1 MAEEIE
7 VTRDVPPR
15 TPVLEPV
22 RERLGDIGSRV
33 NWGAIW
39 AGTMVALGMETLF
52 ALFGFFIGF
61 DLFNVNAANPW
72 NGMSI
77 WTFAWYLVTA
87 GWAGFFGAWCA
98 ARLSGFAI
106 PRVGILH
113 GITVWGI
120 STVATL
126 LVVVTGVFSLLRAGL
141 AFAMTNPAAAGGNL
155 TVSAQGAANSVS
167 KFSGILWGGVLLG
180 LLTAILGGWLGRRQL
195 ESAEIR
201 EAPGGRS
208 RLAA

>member
-7 VTRDVPPR
+7 VTREIPSR
-15 TPVLEPV
+15 TLV
-22 RERLGDIGSRV
+22 RERAERVSDVGTRV

-61 DLFNVNAANPW
+61 NMFNVNAANPW
-72 NGMSI
+72 SGMSV
-77 WTFAWYLVTA
+77 WAFVWYLVTA
-87 GWAGFFGAWCA
+87 GWSGFFGAWCA

-126 LVVVTGVFSLLRAGL
+126 LVVVTGVFSLLRAGVAL
-141 AFAMTNPAAAGGNL
+141 ALTNPAATGGNL
-155 TVSAQGAANSVS
+155 VVSPQGVANTISEY
-167 KFSGILWGGVLLG
+167 SGIFWGGVFLG
-180 LLTAILGGWLGRRQL
+180 FLTAILGGWLGRRNLQ
-195 ESAEIR
+195 SAEVQ
-201 EAPGGRS
+201 EAPGGPS